1 MRAALTRMRR
11 RTLKRAVLASLAG
24 VSLGACSDL
33 GPTRGTAPAVRSP
46 VPSPAT
52 TRRDDVDAELRGYL
66 TRLGFTGRIAS
77 TLETRLGRRI
87 DRQLAEIGR
96 ELWFDPIQGLN
107 DDNTCAGCHSPTNG
121 FGDTQPIAIGI
132 DNNGIVGPGRTG
144 PRNQRRS
151 PMVMNTAFYPTLM
164 WNSRFH
170 ASSGDPF
177 DNRHGF
183 VFPAPEGASLSYL
196 PHLLT
201 AQAFIP
207 PTERVEAAGF
217 HFPGGNDD
225 LRREVVRRLNA
236 SAEYRQR
243 FARSFAHVKRGEP
256 ITFDDVARA
265 IAEFEFTLVF
275 ADAPIDRYAR
285 GEINALSALEKR
297 GAVLFFGRAGCV
309 TCHAVSGKSNEMFSD
324 FRQHVAGVPQIVPS
338 SGNVTFDG
346 PGANE
351 DFGLEQVTGNAVDRY
366 AFRTSPLRNVALQ
379 PAFMHNGAFT
389 RLGEVIRYHLDAARG
404 AQSFRTDRLPADLR
418 GPIGPM
424 SPVLDRLDPLL
435 RSPVPLTEDEI
446 ESLIAFV
453 RDGLLD
459 PAAHPQRLRRLIP
472 ERLPS
477 GRSGLA
483 FQ

>member
-1 MRAALTRMRR
+1 MHRPPTSVQRR
-11 RTLKRAVLASLAG
+11 LSLLLMSVASLT
-24 VSLGACSDL
+24 LGACSDADPGHVL
-33 GPTRGTAPAVRSP
+33 APDGVTS
-46 VPSPAT
+46 AT
-52 TRRDDVDAELRGYL
+52 TRTSARDGDLDGALRAYL
-66 TRLGFTGRIAS
+66 TTLGFTGRVAS
-77 TLETRLGRRI
+77 TLETRLGRRV
-87 DRQLAEIGR
+87 DRQLADLGR

-132 DNNGIVGPGRTG
+132 DNNGVVGPGRTG

-151 PMVMNTAFYPTLM
+151 PMVINTAFYPTLM

-177 DNRHGF
+177 DNRQGF
-183 VFPAPEGASLSYL
+183 VFPAPEGTSLSYL

-217 HFPGGNDD
+217 HVPGGNDD
-225 LRREVVRRLNA
+225 LRRAVVRRLNE
-236 SAEYRQR
+236 SSEYRQR
-243 FARSFAHVKRGEP
+243 FARSFPHVKRGAP
-256 ITFDDVARA
+256 IGFDDVARA
-265 IAEFEFTLVF
+265 IAEFELTLVF

-285 GEINALSALEKR
+285 GHENALSRREKA

-309 TCHAVSGKSNEMFSD
+309 TCHAVSGASNEMFSD

-338 SGNVTFDG
+338 LGNVTFDG
-346 PGANE
+346 PGLNE
-351 DFGLEQVTGNAVDRY
+351 DFGLEQVTGSPADRY

-389 RLGEVIRYHLDAARG
+389 RLEDAIRYHLDAVSG
-404 AQSFRTDRLPADLR
+404 AASFTPDRLPVDLR
-418 GPIGPM
+418 GPIGPLQ
-424 SPVLDRLDPLL
+424 PVLDRLDPLL
-435 RSPVPLTEDEI
+435 RTPVTLTEDEI

-459 PAAHPQRLRRLIP
+459 ADARPERLQRLIP
-472 ERLPS
+472 ETLPS
-477 GRSGLA
+477 GRAGLV
-483 FQ
+483 FQR